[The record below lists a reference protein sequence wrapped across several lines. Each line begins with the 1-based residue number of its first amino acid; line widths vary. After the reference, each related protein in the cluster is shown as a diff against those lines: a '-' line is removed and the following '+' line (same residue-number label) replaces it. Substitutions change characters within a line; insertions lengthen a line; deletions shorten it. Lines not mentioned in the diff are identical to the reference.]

1 MPSPEQIWGLD
12 ENGKPIVSFNSEDQ
26 DITLDIC
33 YRNPGPILTT
43 AHALGFGIYHNPI
56 IQMFDF
62 EGLWTEIGYNKVD
75 GELVEGKDVILSRTE
90 KSSPSLLSS
99 HNSIDEMIQFI
110 KFNDKTDQANWIA
123 NEIIKNITQ
132 DEILPSDIVVIH
144 PDTMRMRSEVG
155 QLRDI
160 LFQHGINTSIAGI
173 TSSPDEFF
181 SDNSV
186 TFTSIFRAKGNEAA
200 MVYIMD
206 SQYCNVDYEL
216 AKRRN
221 ILFTA
226 MTRTKAW
233 LRVCGIGQYFDGLVN
248 EYNEVKRREFTLQF
262 RYPTGPEREKMRLVN
277 RDMTSQER
285 KRVHQAK
292 LNAHNLSVL
301 LDGQVRV
308 EDIPEELRLALIKKL
323 AGE

>member
-1 MPSPEQIWGLD
+1 
-12 ENGKPIVSFNSEDQ
+12 
-26 DITLDIC
+26 
-33 YRNPGPILTT
+33 
-43 AHALGFGIYHNPI
+43 
-56 IQMFDF
+56 
-62 EGLWTEIGYNKVD
+62 
-75 GELVEGKDVILSRTE
+75 
-90 KSSPSLLSS
+90 
-99 HNSIDEMIQFI
+99 
-110 KFNDKTDQANWIA
+110 
-123 NEIIKNITQ
+123 NIHEE
-132 DEILPSDIVVIH
+132 EILPSDIVVIH
-144 PDTMRMRSEVG
+144 PDTIRMRNEVG
-155 QLRDI
+155 YLRDL
-160 LFQHGINTSIAGI
+160 LFQNGINTSIAGI

-206 SQYCNVDYEL
+206 AHYCNVDYEL

-233 LRVCGIGQYFDGLVN
+233 LRVCGVGSSFDGLIN
-248 EYNEVKRREFTLQF
+248 EYNEVKQRGFKLEFT
-262 RYPTGPEREKMRLVN
+262 YPTEAERKKMRLVN

-292 LNAHNLSVL
+292 LNAHNLMVL

-308 EDIPEELRLALIKKL
+308 EDIPEELRLALIKQLK
-323 AGE
+323 GE